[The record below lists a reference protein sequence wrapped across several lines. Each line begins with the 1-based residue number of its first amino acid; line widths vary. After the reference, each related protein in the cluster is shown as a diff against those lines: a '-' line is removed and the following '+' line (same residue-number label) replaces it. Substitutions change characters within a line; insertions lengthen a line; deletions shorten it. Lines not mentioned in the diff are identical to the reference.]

1 MRYSIAAALLCAA
14 SIGAAIAQTAPGT
27 GSPPASGSGSGGMQS
42 AQTTTVVARF
52 VTVKPADVV
61 SSRLVGTTLYNK
73 QNESIGEIED
83 LVIENGK
90 TVTGIVVSV
99 GGFLGIGERYVAIDP
114 ATVVLNRDN
123 NTLRAMVDTSKDNLR
138 NAPTFDYS
146 KRR

>member
-1 MRYSIAAALLCAA
+1 MRHFTAAALLYAGLIGVAA
-14 SIGAAIAQTAPGT
+14 AQTTPGS
-27 GSPPASGSGSGGMQS
+27 GSSSSSGSGGMQS
-42 AQTTTVVARF
+42 AQTQTVVARF

-61 SSRLVGTTLYNK
+61 SSRLVGTNVYNK